1 MVKEITVTYYDP
13 QFGSHQ
19 EYATFRRG
27 QVDGQRWRDDDQV
40 LVSRALNAA
49 LDMIAAQIEASR

>member
-27 QVDGQRWRDDDQV
+27 AVDGGRWRDEDQV
-40 LVSRALNAA
+40 MVAKELNAA
-49 LDMIAAQIEASR
+49 LDLIATEIEAS